1 VVEMTLTLGNPV
13 WKRFINTRIGEW
25 LIWLRGIHID
35 SHIHLWEKYADNFSG
50 DEAASRALKN
60 IGTQKDEDSLIEK
73 LLLPPA
79 SFWQEMETL
88 AGDDSKI
95 TRMYKVSL
103 SATIDDILF
112 ELGPYSDSFEEI
124 ERIVDFMSRKSAWF
138 DVLLDHIRG
147 YQYNLLKQAE
157 KL

>member
-1 VVEMTLTLGNPV
+1 MTLMLGNPV

-35 SHIHLWEKYADNFSG
+35 SHIHLWEKYTDNFSG

-60 IGTQKDEDSLIEK
+60 IGNEKDEDSLIEK
-73 LLLPPA
+73 LLLPPD

-88 AGDDSKI
+88 AGDDTKI

-112 ELGPYSDSFEEI
+112 ELSPYSDSFEEI

-138 DVLLDHIRG
+138 DVLLDYFRG

>member
-1 VVEMTLTLGNPV
+1 MTLTLGNPV

-25 LIWLRGIHID
+25 LIWLKGIHID
-35 SHIHLWEKYADNFSG
+35 SHIHLWEKYTDNFSG

-60 IGTQKDEDSLIEK
+60 IGNPKDEDSLIEN
-73 LLLPPA
+73 LLLPPD
-79 SFWQEMETL
+79 SFWREMETL
-88 AGDDSKI
+88 AGDDVKI

-112 ELGPYSDSFEEI
+112 ELSPYSDSFEEI

-138 DVLLDHIRG
+138 DVLLDHFRG

>member
-1 VVEMTLTLGNPV
+1 MTLTLGNPV

-35 SHIHLWEKYADNFSG
+35 SHIHLWEKYTDNFSG
-50 DEAASRALKN
+50 DEAANRALKN
-60 IGTQKDEDSLIEK
+60 IGKQNDEDSLIEK

-88 AGDDSKI
+88 AGDKAKI

-112 ELGPYSDSFEEI
+112 ELSPYSDSFEEI

>member
-1 VVEMTLTLGNPV
+1 
-13 WKRFINTRIGEW
+13 
-25 LIWLRGIHID
+25 
-35 SHIHLWEKYADNFSG
+35 
-50 DEAASRALKN
+50 
-60 IGTQKDEDSLIEK
+60 
-73 LLLPPA
+73 
-79 SFWQEMETL
+79 METL
-88 AGDDSKI
+88 AGDDAKI

-112 ELGPYSDSFEEI
+112 ELSPYSDSFEEI

-138 DVLLDHIRG
+138 DVLLDHFRG

>member
-1 VVEMTLTLGNPV
+1 MTLTLGNPV

-25 LIWLRGIHID
+25 LIWLRGIHIE
-35 SHIHLWEKYADNFSG
+35 SHIHLWEKYTDNFSG
-50 DEAASRALKN
+50 NEAASRALKN
-60 IGTQKDEDSLIEK
+60 IGNQTDEDSLIEK
-73 LLLPPA
+73 LLLPPD

-88 AGDDSKI
+88 AGDDAKI
-95 TRMYKVSL
+95 TRMYMVSL

-112 ELGPYSDSFEEI
+112 ELSPYSDSFEEI

-138 DVLLDHIRG
+138 DVLLDHFRG